1 MCNKTFTH
9 KNDIKI
15 DLLEHE
21 MQQISVDNEYF
32 YSDHIIVRK
41 PEILLPHQYRQVFQ
55 FAMPHEHA
63 YLDYK
68 LEVTKSDKYTDN
80 SELYSILEDGNQK
93 RVKLRRRSNS
103 LDICGRAVT

>member
-1 MCNKTFTH
+1 
-9 KNDIKI
+9 
-15 DLLEHE
+15 
-21 MQQISVDNEYF
+21 
-32 YSDHIIVRK
+32 
-41 PEILLPHQYRQVFQ
+41 
-55 FAMPHEHA
+55 MPHEHD

-80 SELYSILEDGNQK
+80 SELYSVLEDGNKK